1 MNGEEM
7 YDSCLTENMTLGTQT
22 GDTGEGT
29 VVVFRVH
36 SEEQRLLSSQ

>member
-22 GDTGEGT
+22 GDTGRDRR
-29 VVVFRVH
+29 RVPCA
-36 SEEQRLLSSQ
+36 Q